1 MNVENCRKICEHFL
15 KCVSRQ
21 QNKLYRGIYMK
32 KIKMAGSHILT
43 VALAAS
49 VLTSALVAA
58 AVQYTEEKPSD
69 DPWNYTMLSNN
80 GNITLDCRMNA
91 IGMDGDVRSNGSIY
105 LTGAD
110 FYIDGDVVASE
121 KISEDVLI
129 IDTGRKFEGV
139 DKIELPDKWDNVYFK
154 ATENNGY
161 EYAKY
166 NINGNMLE
174 FNHTVLSDS
183 DLSVHVL
190 SDIISEDDPTKDSG
204 EGKTGIFGAGF
215 LTSAYDNYEKW
226 KTIIPLFDTDISIA
240 ENGSGQKDVLELA
253 RKSGFIPIQEQAVGS
268 DWENYDKLPTAAISN
283 NFNDDAVSQYI
294 SQLKQD
300 NPVFSIG
307 SDKSFVIQAQWDNS
321 TINPS
326 DADTKSVTIN
336 GGNCTLNGEY
346 RNIEE
351 IKLENGGGTQLI
363 GDFPNLKYIY
373 KTSWSNLNL
382 AGNFPSLECIYMPGG
397 QLLLGTADKG
407 FSSDNTMII
416 NEKGSIV
423 VYTAQ
428 NTKITDSELLSTQ
441 NILVRGSGKNEAV
454 SEFNAEN
461 TLIAAGGSI
470 MLEDMN
476 DSETNR
482 YENIPVYYAMYPI
495 SFINCNFNLMQGL
508 FMTKSGAIIMAAS
521 DIDTMRG
528 FLVAPNGINEYQ
540 VNSATGTYIDTYSYN
555 ISPGIN
561 SLNAQPD
568 GSERIGSINKVE
580 YTDFPIEQLSKVGNA
595 EKFLSDI
602 NSSEFD
608 SDLGHATY
616 SPGVFTLN
624 SYLLVNGNI
633 DITAD
638 KIINNKDANSVIGS
652 KFGNISINVTKEMDY
667 SGVIYAPNGKVTLHG
682 GGIFNG
688 RIYAREIEII
698 SDWLTINSRNI
709 DVDKLGFSK
718 EDIKPQQPTET
729 TASVATTSITESGD
743 VSVTTTVSE
752 ENDGNESSETTAT
765 EVSSVTSST
774 ESTTMITTENT
785 KPVDYNTNMK
795 YEYDSLNRVIKA
807 IYDEKNYIE
816 YDYDANGNITK
827 VTVVENGKEK
837 E

>member
-1 MNVENCRKICEHFL
+1 
-15 KCVSRQ
+15 
-21 QNKLYRGIYMK
+21 MK

-58 AVQYTEEKPSD
+58 AVQYIEEKPSD

-91 IGMDGDVRSNGSIY
+91 IGMDGDVRSNGNIY
-105 LTGAD
+105 LTGTD
-110 FYIDGDVVASE
+110 FYIDGDEVASG

-129 IDTGRKFEGV
+129 VDVGRRFEGV
-139 DKIELPDKWDNVYFK
+139 DTIELPDKWDSVYFK
-154 ATENNGY
+154 ATENNDY
-161 EYAKY
+161 EYVKHS
-166 NINGNMLE
+166 INENMLE
-174 FNHTVLSDS
+174 FNHTALSDS
-183 DLSVHVL
+183 DLSINVL
-190 SDIISEDDPTKDSG
+190 SDIIFEDDSTKYSG

-226 KTIIPLFDTDISIA
+226 KTIIPLFDADISIA

-253 RKSGFIPIQEQAVGS
+253 RKSGFVPIQEQAVGS

-294 SQLKQD
+294 DQLKQD

-326 DADTKSVTIN
+326 DADMKSVTIN

-407 FSSDNTMII
+407 FSSDNTTII

-423 VYTAQ
+423 IYTAQ

-441 NILVRGSGKNEAV
+441 NILVRGAGKNEAV

-482 YENIPVYYAMYPI
+482 YENIPVYYTRYPI

-540 VNSATGTYIDTYSYN
+540 VNSAAGTYIDTYSYN
-555 ISPGIN
+555 IPPGIN

-580 YTDFPIEQLSKVGNA
+580 YTDFPIEQLSKIGNA

-616 SPGVFTLN
+616 KPGVFTLN

-638 KIINNKDANSVIGS
+638 KIINDKDAKSVIGS
-652 KFGNISINVTKEMDY
+652 KFGNISINITKEMDY

-698 SDWLTINSRNI
+698 SDWLTINGKNI

-718 EDIKPQQPTET
+718 EDIKPQKPTET
-729 TASVATTSITESGD
+729 TVSKVTTSVTASGNVD
-743 VSVTTTVSE
+743 IEVTTTTAEECGGSE
-752 ENDGNESSETTAT
+752 STETTAT
-765 EVSSVTSST
+765 EISSSLTSATTAVSETTTIPINYST
-774 ESTTMITTENT
+774 NA
-785 KPVDYNTNMK
+785 K
-795 YEYDSLNRVIKA
+795 YEYDKLNRVVKV

-816 YDYDANGNITK
+816 YDYDANGNIK
-827 VTVVENGKEK
+827 NVTVIENGKEK

>member
-1 MNVENCRKICEHFL
+1 
-15 KCVSRQ
+15 
-21 QNKLYRGIYMK
+21 MK

-58 AVQYTEEKPSD
+58 AVQYIEGKPSD

-91 IGMDGDVRSNGSIY
+91 IGMDGDVRSNGNIY
-105 LTGAD
+105 LTGTD
-110 FYIDGDVVASE
+110 FYIDGDEVASG

-129 IDTGRKFEGV
+129 VDVGRRFEGV
-139 DKIELPDKWDNVYFK
+139 DTIELPDKWDNVYFK
-154 ATENNGY
+154 ATENNDY
-161 EYAKY
+161 EYVKHS
-166 NINGNMLE
+166 INENMLE
-174 FNHTVLSDS
+174 FNHTALYDS
-183 DLSVHVL
+183 DLSINVL
-190 SDIISEDDPTKDSG
+190 SDIIFEDDSTKDSG

-226 KTIIPLFDTDISIA
+226 KTIIPLFDADISIA

-253 RKSGFIPIQEQAVGS
+253 RKSGFIPIQEQTVGS

-283 NFNDDAVSQYI
+283 NFNDNAVSQYVD
-294 SQLKQD
+294 QLKQD

-307 SDKSFVIQAQWDNS
+307 SDNSFVIQAQWNNS

-407 FSSDNTMII
+407 FSADNATII
-416 NEKGSIV
+416 NETGSIA

-428 NTKITDSELLSTQ
+428 DINITDSEVLSNQ
-441 NILVRGSGKNEAV
+441 NILMRGSGKDADESKLNV
-454 SEFNAEN
+454 EN
-461 TLIAAGGSI
+461 TLMAAGSCI
-470 MLEDMN
+470 MFEDIN
-476 DSETNR
+476 DCNLSR
-482 YENIPVYYAMYPI
+482 YEKLPLFYSQYPI
-495 SFINCNFNLMQGL
+495 SLINCNFRLMQGL
-508 FMTKSGAIIMAAS
+508 FMLKSGAIIMAAS
-521 DIDTMRG
+521 DIDIMRG
-528 FLVAPNGINEYQ
+528 FLVAQKGINEYQ
-540 VNSATGTYIDTYSYN
+540 ASSSTGFYLDTYSYN
-555 ISPGIN
+555 MPTGIH
-561 SLNAQPD
+561 SLNKQPD
-568 GSERIGSINKVE
+568 GSEKIGRISGVE
-580 YTDFPIEQLSKVGNA
+580 YADFPIELLSKVGNA
-595 EKFLSDI
+595 KKFLSDI
-602 NSSEFD
+602 NSNEID

-616 SPGVFTLN
+616 KPGVFTLN

-638 KIINNKDANSVIGS
+638 KFINNKDANSVIGS
-652 KFGNISINVTKEMDY
+652 KFGNISINITKEMDY

-682 GGIFNG
+682 DGIFNG

-698 SDWLTINSRNI
+698 SDWLTINGRNI
-709 DVDKLGFSK
+709 DVGKLGFSK

-729 TASVATTSITESGD
+729 TVIEATTSLTTLNNTDIETTTTITEEGGS
-743 VSVTTTVSE
+743 SE
-752 ENDGNESSETTAT
+752 STETTAT
-765 EVSSVTSST
+765 EISSSLTSA
-774 ESTTMITTENT
+774 TTSISGTTT
-785 KPVDYNTNMK
+785 IPIDYSVNAK
-795 YEYDSLNRVIKA
+795 YEYDKLNRVIKVT
-807 IYDEKNYIE
+807 YDEKNYIE
-816 YDYDANGNITK
+816 YDYDANGNIKK
-827 VTVVENGKEK
+827 VTVIENGKEK

>member
-1 MNVENCRKICEHFL
+1 
-15 KCVSRQ
+15 
-21 QNKLYRGIYMK
+21 MK

-49 VLTSALVAA
+49 VLTSALVSA
-58 AVQYTEEKPSD
+58 AVQYIEEKPSD
-69 DPWNYTMLSNN
+69 NPWDYTMLSSN

-91 IGMDGDVRSNGSIY
+91 IGMDGDVRSNSNIY
-105 LTGAD
+105 LTGTD
-110 FYIDGDVVASE
+110 FYIDGDVVASG
-121 KISEDVLI
+121 KISEDFLI
-129 IDTGRKFEGV
+129 LDTGRKFEGV
-139 DKIELPDKWDNVYFK
+139 DAIELPDKWDNVYLK
-154 ATENNGY
+154 ATENNDY
-161 EYAKY
+161 EYLQH
-166 NINGNMLE
+166 NIDENMLE
-174 FNHTVLSDS
+174 FNHPVLSDS
-183 DLSVHVL
+183 DLSIHVL
-190 SDIISEDDPTKDSG
+190 SDTISEDDSDKDNG

-226 KTIIPLFDTDISIA
+226 KTIIPLFDADISIA

-253 RKSGFIPIQEQAVGS
+253 RKSGFIPIQEQNVGS
-268 DWENYDKLPTAAISN
+268 GWENYNKLPTAAISN

-294 SQLKQD
+294 YQLKQD
-300 NPVFSIG
+300 NPVFSI
-307 SDKSFVIQAQWDNS
+307 SNDKSFVIQAQWNNS

-326 DADTKSVTIN
+326 EADTKSVTIN
-336 GGNCTLNGEY
+336 GGNCTLNGQY

-407 FSSDNTMII
+407 FSTDNTTII

-423 VYTAQ
+423 IYTAQ
-428 NTKITDSELLSTQ
+428 NTKIINSELLSTQ

-461 TLIAAGGSI
+461 TLIAADGSI

-476 DSETNR
+476 DVETNR
-482 YENIPVYYAMYPI
+482 YENIPVYYARYPI

-528 FLVAPNGINEYQ
+528 FLAAPNGINEYQ
-540 VNSATGTYIDTYSYN
+540 VNSAAGTYIDTYSYN
-555 ISPGIN
+555 IPPGIN

-580 YTDFPIEQLSKVGNA
+580 YTDFPIKQLSKVGNA
-595 EKFLSDI
+595 EKFLNDI

-608 SDLGHATY
+608 SDLGYATY
-616 SPGVFTLN
+616 KPGVFTLN

-638 KIINNKDANSVIGS
+638 KIINKKDSNSVIGS
-652 KFGNISINVTKEMDY
+652 KFGNISINITKEMNY
-667 SGVIYAPNGKVTLHG
+667 SGVIYAPNGKVTLYG
-682 GGIFNG
+682 DGIFNG
-688 RIYAREIEII
+688 RIYAREIEVI
-698 SDWLTINSRNI
+698 SDWLTINGRNI
-709 DVDKLGFSK
+709 DVGKLGFSK

-729 TASVATTSITESGD
+729 TVIEATTSLTTSNNTDIETTTTITEEG
-743 VSVTTTVSE
+743 
-752 ENDGNESSETTAT
+752 GRNESTETTAT
-765 EVSSVTSST
+765 EISSSLTSA
-774 ESTTMITTENT
+774 TTSISGTTT
-785 KPVDYNTNMK
+785 IPIDYSVNAK
-795 YEYDSLNRVIKA
+795 YEYDKLNRVIKVT
-807 IYDEKNYIE
+807 YDEKNYIE

-827 VTVVENGKEK
+827 VTVVENGIEK